1 MKWLWTARSSICAP
15 WAIESSQNGLP
26 RSVSAS
32 LPDVVHQ
39 DVEPAGAAGCAG
51 DEGDVVAEGVV
62 GHVVVTLC
70 FGCACLARAHAGL
83 GGGVQAG
90 DAVAPPLS
98 SPVGPGWLR

>member
-26 RSVSAS
+26 HSVI
-32 LPDVVHQ
+32 
-39 DVEPAGAAGCAG
+39 EPAGAAGCAG

-70 FGCACLARAHAGL
+70 FGCACLARAHAGP
-83 GGGVQAG
+83 GSGVQAG